1 MTSPMD
7 HGTTVLWH
15 TVRLVP
21 RCMRASD
28 WLSTKSCLYL
38 VHERPPSSLVVRT
51 YEVCGLQIWI
61 TTENP
66 YMPAQWLNFL
76 LWSQPLFGLNPQTPL
91 ISCVTLGKLPK
102 LSESF
107 HMCRVLSCP
116 KLPRIAQNY
125 ASCSDVITDKAS
137 FYSPKNS
144 SLDDKLCDH
153 STHVPSPL
161 FQGCCSA
168 EMH

>member
-107 HMCRVLSCP
+107 FPYVQSALMSQVAKDSPELCLLLWCYHWQGLLLLSEE
-116 KLPRIAQNY
+116 
-125 ASCSDVITDKAS
+125 
-137 FYSPKNS
+137 
-144 SLDDKLCDH
+144 
-153 STHVPSPL
+153 
-161 FQGCCSA
+161 FQSRW
-168 EMH
+168 